1 MIQLM
6 SIDSALLTSL
16 GDVFLNLSAGW
27 FGAAVI
33 FPGTGSR
40 SPHANILFVVMNLVS
55 GIAALAI
62 GYKLRI
68 LGV

>member
-1 MIQLM
+1 MA
-6 SIDSALLTSL
+6 IDSALLHAV

-27 FGAAVI
+27 FGAAII

-40 SPHANILFVVMNLVS
+40 SSKINALFVAMNVIS
-55 GIAALAI
+55 GMAALAI

-68 LGV
+68 L